1 LGIKNAI
8 AATNHLCL
16 LIRTS
21 QISNC
26 NLYNVNRIKSYVN
39 DNQKDII
46 LLNGIRAGDKLA
58 YKELINRHKDY
69 AFTVAYRILN
79 SREDAE
85 EVAQD
90 AFMQVFGALKS
101 FNGESKF
108 TTWFYRIV
116 FNAALMQKRK
126 NRIFTDDIETSSE
139 AFLVSNSS
147 DSADNLRKN
156 ERQQAIKQA
165 LQNLSADDSM
175 MITLFYL
182 KEQSLEEIA
191 EIIQISAETAKVKI
205 HRARKRLAEEM
216 KRLLKEEV
224 RSLL

>member
-1 LGIKNAI
+1 M
-8 AATNHLCL
+8 
-16 LIRTS
+16 
-21 QISNC
+21 
-26 NLYNVNRIKSYVN
+26 N
-39 DNQKDII
+39 DNQKDINM
-46 LLNGIRAGDKLA
+46 LNRIRAGDKLA

-90 AFMQVFGALKS
+90 AFMQVFGALQS

-126 NRIFTDDIETSSE
+126 NRIFADDIETSSE
-139 AFLVSNSS
+139 AFLVSHSS
-147 DSADNLRKN
+147 DSAEYLRKD
-156 ERQQAIKQA
+156 ERKRAIQQALK
-165 LQNLSADDSM
+165 NLSADDSA

-191 EIIQISAETAKVKI
+191 EITQISAETAKVKI

>member
-1 LGIKNAI
+1 
-8 AATNHLCL
+8 
-16 LIRTS
+16 
-21 QISNC
+21 
-26 NLYNVNRIKSYVN
+26 VN
-39 DNQKDII
+39 DNQKDIN
-46 LLNGIRAGDKLA
+46 LLNRIRTGDKSA
-58 YKELINRHKDY
+58 YEALINRHKDY

-85 EVAQD
+85 EVSQD
-90 AFMQVFGALKS
+90 AFMQVFGALQS

-126 NRIFTDDIETSSE
+126 NRIFADDIETSSE
-139 AFLVSNSS
+139 AFLVSHSS
-147 DSADNLRKN
+147 DSAEYLRKD
-156 ERQQAIKQA
+156 ERKSAIQKA
-165 LQNLSADDSM
+165 LKNLSADDTA

-191 EIIQISAETAKVKI
+191 EITQISAETAKVKI

>member
-1 LGIKNAI
+1 M
-8 AATNHLCL
+8 
-16 LIRTS
+16 
-21 QISNC
+21 
-26 NLYNVNRIKSYVN
+26 N
-39 DNQKDII
+39 DNQKDIM
-46 LLNGIRAGDKLA
+46 LLSRIRTGDKLA

-85 EVAQD
+85 EVSQD
-90 AFMQVFGALKS
+90 AFMQVFGALHS

-147 DSADNLRKN
+147 DSTEDLRKN
-156 ERQQAIKQA
+156 ERQKAIQRA
-165 LQNLSADDSM
+165 LQNLSADDAM
-175 MITLFYL
+175 MLTLFYL

-191 EIIQISAETAKVKI
+191 EITQISAETAKVKI
-205 HRARKRLAEEM
+205 HRARKRLSDEM
-216 KRLLKEEV
+216 KKTLKEEV

>member
-1 LGIKNAI
+1 
-8 AATNHLCL
+8 
-16 LIRTS
+16 
-21 QISNC
+21 
-26 NLYNVNRIKSYVN
+26 VN
-39 DNQKDII
+39 DNQKDIN
-46 LLNGIRAGDKLA
+46 LLNRIRTGDKSA

-79 SREDAE
+79 NREDAE

-90 AFMQVFGALKS
+90 AFMQVFGALQS
-101 FNGESKF
+101 FNAESKF

-126 NRIFTDDIETSSE
+126 NKVESVDIENSSE
-139 AFLVSNSS
+139 AFLVSHSS
-147 DSADNLRKN
+147 DSTEDLRKN
-156 ERQQAIKQA
+156 ERKMAIQKA
-165 LQNLSADDSM
+165 LQNLSADDTT

-182 KEQSLEEIA
+182 KELSLEEIA
-191 EIIQISAETAKVKI
+191 EITNISAETAKVKI

-216 KRLLKEEV
+216 KKMLNEEV

>member
-1 LGIKNAI
+1 M
-8 AATNHLCL
+8 
-16 LIRTS
+16 
-21 QISNC
+21 
-26 NLYNVNRIKSYVN
+26 N
-39 DNQKDII
+39 DNQKDIM
-46 LLNGIRAGDKLA
+46 LLNRIRTGDKLA

-85 EVAQD
+85 EVSQD
-90 AFMQVFGALKS
+90 AFMQVFGALHL

-147 DSADNLRKN
+147 DSTEDLRKN
-156 ERQQAIKQA
+156 ERQKAIQRA
-165 LQNLSADDSM
+165 LQNLSADDAM
-175 MITLFYL
+175 MLTLFYL

-191 EIIQISAETAKVKI
+191 EITQISAETAKVKI
-205 HRARKRLAEEM
+205 HRARKRLSDEM
-216 KRLLKEEV
+216 KKTLKEEV

>member
-1 LGIKNAI
+1 M
-8 AATNHLCL
+8 
-16 LIRTS
+16 
-21 QISNC
+21 
-26 NLYNVNRIKSYVN
+26 N
-39 DNQKDII
+39 DNQKDIN
-46 LLNGIRAGDKLA
+46 LLNRIRTGDKSA

-79 SREDAE
+79 NREDAE

-90 AFMQVFGALKS
+90 AFMQVFGALSS
-101 FNGESKF
+101 FNSESKF

-126 NRIFTDDIETSSE
+126 NKVEAVDIETSSE
-139 AFLVSNSS
+139 AFLVSHSS
-147 DSADNLRKN
+147 DSTEDLRKI
-156 ERQQAIKQA
+156 ERKKAIQQA

-182 KEQSLEEIA
+182 KELSLGEIA

-216 KRLLKEEV
+216 KKMLNEEV

>member
-1 LGIKNAI
+1 M
-8 AATNHLCL
+8 
-16 LIRTS
+16 
-21 QISNC
+21 
-26 NLYNVNRIKSYVN
+26 N

-46 LLNGIRAGDKLA
+46 LLGRIRTGDKLA

-90 AFMQVFGALKS
+90 AFMQVFGALHS
-101 FNGESKF
+101 FNGDSKF

-139 AFLVSNSS
+139 AFLVTNSS
-147 DSADNLRKN
+147 DSAEDLRKN
-156 ERQQAIKQA
+156 ERKRAIQQA
-165 LQNLSADDSM
+165 LQNLSADDVM

-191 EIIQISAETAKVKI
+191 EITQISAETAKVKI
-205 HRARKRLAEEM
+205 HRARKRLADEM
-216 KRLLKEEV
+216 KKMLKEEV

>member
-1 LGIKNAI
+1 M
-8 AATNHLCL
+8 
-16 LIRTS
+16 
-21 QISNC
+21 
-26 NLYNVNRIKSYVN
+26 N
-39 DNQKDII
+39 DNQKDIM
-46 LLNGIRAGDKLA
+46 LLSRIRTGDKLA

-85 EVAQD
+85 EVSQD
-90 AFMQVFGALKS
+90 AFMQVFGALHL

-116 FNAALMQKRK
+116 FNAALMRKRK

-147 DSADNLRKN
+147 DSTEDLRKN
-156 ERQQAIKQA
+156 ERQKAIQRA
-165 LQNLSADDSM
+165 LQNLSADDAM
-175 MITLFYL
+175 MLTLFYL

-191 EIIQISAETAKVKI
+191 EITQISAETAKVKI
-205 HRARKRLAEEM
+205 HRARKRLSDEM
-216 KRLLKEEV
+216 KKTLKEEV

>member
-1 LGIKNAI
+1 MI
-8 AATNHLCL
+8 
-16 LIRTS
+16 
-21 QISNC
+21 
-26 NLYNVNRIKSYVN
+26 VN
-39 DNQKDII
+39 DNQKDITLI
-46 LLNGIRAGDKLA
+46 NRIRNGEKSA

-90 AFMQVFGALKS
+90 AFMQVFGALNA
-101 FNGESKF
+101 FNAESKF

-126 NRIFTDDIETSSE
+126 KRILTDDIDASSE
-139 AFLVSNSS
+139 AFMMSNSNNS
-147 DSADNLRKN
+147 DEDLQKKERRK
-156 ERQQAIKQA
+156 AIEKA
-165 LQNLSADDSM
+165 LQNLSADDVT

-191 EIIQISAETAKVKI
+191 EITQISAETAKVKI

-216 KRLLKEEV
+216 KKMLKEEV
-224 RSLL
+224 KSLL

>member
-1 LGIKNAI
+1 M
-8 AATNHLCL
+8 
-16 LIRTS
+16 
-21 QISNC
+21 
-26 NLYNVNRIKSYVN
+26 N
-39 DNQKDII
+39 DNQKDIT
-46 LLNGIRAGDKLA
+46 LLNRIRTGDKLA

-85 EVAQD
+85 EIAQD
-90 AFMQVFGALKS
+90 AFMQVFGALNS
-101 FNGESKF
+101 FNGEAKF

-126 NRIFTDDIETSSE
+126 KRIFAADIETSSE
-139 AFLVSNSS
+139 AFLVSHSS
-147 DSADNLRKN
+147 DSTESLRKH
-156 ERQQAIKQA
+156 ERQKAIQQA
-165 LQNLSADDSM
+165 LQNLSADDTM
-175 MITLFYL
+175 MLTLFYL

-191 EIIQISAETAKVKI
+191 EITQISAETAKVKI

-216 KRLLKEEV
+216 KRKLKEEV

>member
-1 LGIKNAI
+1 M
-8 AATNHLCL
+8 
-16 LIRTS
+16 
-21 QISNC
+21 
-26 NLYNVNRIKSYVN
+26 N
-39 DNQKDII
+39 DNQKDIA
-46 LLNGIRAGDKLA
+46 LLNRMRAGDKLA

-90 AFMQVFGALKS
+90 AFMQVFGALHS

-126 NRIFTDDIETSSE
+126 NRIFADDIETSSE
-139 AFLVSNSS
+139 AILISSSS
-147 DSADNLRKN
+147 DSAEDLRKN
-156 ERQQAIKQA
+156 ERTRAIQQA
-165 LQNLSADDSM
+165 LQNLSADDVM

-191 EIIQISAETAKVKI
+191 EITQISAETAKVKI

-216 KRLLKEEV
+216 KRTLKGEV

>member
-1 LGIKNAI
+1 M
-8 AATNHLCL
+8 
-16 LIRTS
+16 
-21 QISNC
+21 
-26 NLYNVNRIKSYVN
+26 N
-39 DNQKDII
+39 DNQKDIM
-46 LLNGIRAGDKLA
+46 LLSRIRTGDKLA

-85 EVAQD
+85 EVSQD
-90 AFMQVFGALKS
+90 AFMQVFGALHL

-147 DSADNLRKN
+147 DSTEDLRKN
-156 ERQQAIKQA
+156 ERQKAIQRA
-165 LQNLSADDSM
+165 LQNLSADDAM
-175 MITLFYL
+175 MLTLFYL

-191 EIIQISAETAKVKI
+191 EITQISAETAKVKI
-205 HRARKRLAEEM
+205 HRARKRLSDEM
-216 KRLLKEEV
+216 KKTLKEEV